1 MEIGSK
7 IKEFFKGEITTSE
20 TDLEKYSR
28 DASLFKIKP
37 KVVIFPKDTDD
48 LKNLVKFVSK
58 NKSQDSN
65 LSITMRSG
73 GTDMTGGAIS
83 ESIIADVS
91 KHMNKLKEV
100 GSDYAVVEP
109 GLFYRDFEKET
120 LKKGLLLPSYPA
132 SREICTVGG
141 MVSNNAGGEKTL
153 AYGKT
158 IDYVKELKIILRD
171 GQEYTF
177 GPISA
182 DQLEAKKNL
191 ENLEGEIY
199 RKVSDLVMNN
209 YEALQQVK
217 PKVSKNSSGYYLWDV
232 YNPSTKVFDLTKVLV
247 GSQGTLGII
256 TEIKFGLIK
265 PKNNRRLLVVF
276 LKDLKR
282 LAEIT
287 HKLLEFKPESL
298 ESYDDHTFKIAIK
311 LLPDLAKKLKGNIFR
326 LGFNFLHEFWL
337 IFTKGMPK
345 LIILAEF
352 SSETADMAYKKT
364 KAAEKA
370 LVGFKLDTKI
380 TLPGYDTEKY
390 WVIRRESFN
399 FLRQKIKNLRTAPFI
414 DDIIV
419 NPDHLPE
426 FLPQLYKI
434 LDGYPIIYTI
444 AGHVGDGNFHIIPLM
459 DLADPKTKDS
469 ILSISRHVYDLLLKF
484 NGSITA
490 EHNDGLIRGP
500 YLKQFFGSEVY
511 KIFED
516 LKNIFDP
523 ANIFNPGK
531 KIGSSLAY
539 ALKHFDTNETN

>member
-1 MEIGSK
+1 MDIGSK
-7 IKEFFKGEITTSE
+7 IKEFFKGEVTTTKS
-20 TDLEKYSR
+20 DLEKYSR
-28 DASLFKIKP
+28 DASLFKIEP
-37 KVVIFPKDTDD
+37 SVVVFPKDTED
-48 LKNLVKFVSK
+48 LKNLIKFISESK
-58 NKSQDSN
+58 KENSS
-65 LSITMRSG
+65 LSLTMRSG
-73 GTDMTGGAIS
+73 GTDMTGAAIS
-83 ESIIADVS
+83 ESIVADVS
-91 KHMNKLKEV
+91 KHINKLKDV
-100 GSDYAVVEP
+100 GSNYAVTEP
-109 GLFYRDFEKET
+109 GVFYRDFEKET

-171 GQEYTF
+171 GNEYTF
-177 GPISA
+177 GPVSEEE
-182 DQLEAKKNL
+182 LESKKKL
-191 ENLEGEIY
+191 ENLEGEVY

-209 YEALQQVK
+209 YEALQKAK

-232 YNPSTKVFDLTKVLV
+232 YNPNTKVFDMTKILV
-247 GSQGTLGII
+247 GSQGTLGVI
-256 TEIKFGLIK
+256 TEIKFNLVK
-265 PKNNRRLLVVF
+265 PKNHRRLLIVF
-276 LKDLKR
+276 LKDTKY

-311 LLPDLAKKLKGNIFR
+311 FLPDLAKKLKGNVFR
-326 LGFNFLHEFWL
+326 LAFNFLHEFWL

-345 LIILAEF
+345 LIMLAEF
-352 SSETADMAYKKT
+352 SSDTADMAFKKT
-364 KAAEKA
+364 KSAEKA
-370 LVGFKLDTKI
+370 LVDFKLDTKI

-399 FLRQKIKNLRTAPFI
+399 FLRQKIRNLKTAPFI

-419 NPDHLPE
+419 NPDYLPE

-434 LDGYPIIYTI
+434 LDEYPIIYTV

-459 DLADPKTKDS
+459 DLDDPKTKSS
-469 ILSISRHVYDLLLKF
+469 ILSISRRVYDLVLKF

-523 ANIFNPGK
+523 ENIFNSGK
-531 KIGSSLAY
+531 KIGSSLEY
-539 ALKHFDTNETN
+539 ALKHFDSNQKS